1 MGEAGKIEETIRRL
15 EADPRN
21 RSYTDRG
28 IPPVFQ
34 LSPEARILIVGQ
46 APGKKVEETRIPFN
60 DKSGEKLMQW
70 LGIDRDTFYSDRIA
84 ILPMDFYYPGKG
96 KTGDLPPRDFIARE
110 YHEELLSLMP
120 GLRLKILIGSY
131 STRYYLGK
139 RAERNLTETVR
150 NYRAYLPMY
159 FPIVHPSPLNFRW
172 QRKNPWFLEEVI
184 PALRER
190 VGQILQEEK
199 A

>member
-1 MGEAGKIEETIRRL
+1 MGEAGKIEEIIRRL

-120 GLRLKILIGSY
+120 GLRLKLLIGSY

-150 NYRAYLPMY
+150 NYRAYLPAY

>member
-1 MGEAGKIEETIRRL
+1 
-15 EADPRN
+15 
-21 RSYTDRG
+21 
-28 IPPVFQ
+28 
-34 LSPEARILIVGQ
+34 
-46 APGKKVEETRIPFN
+46 
-60 DKSGEKLMQW
+60 MQW

-150 NYRAYLPMY
+150 NCRAYLPAY
-159 FPIVHPSPLNFRW
+159 FPIVHPRPMNVRW

>member
-1 MGEAGKIEETIRRL
+1 MGEAGKIEEIIRRL

-84 ILPMDFYYPGKG
+84 ILPMDFYYPG
-96 KTGDLPPRDFIARE
+96 T
-110 YHEELLSLMP
+110 MP
-120 GLRLKILIGSY
+120 
-131 STRYYLGK
+131 
-139 RAERNLTETVR
+139 
-150 NYRAYLPMY
+150 
-159 FPIVHPSPLNFRW
+159 
-172 QRKNPWFLEEVI
+172 
-184 PALRER
+184 
-190 VGQILQEEK
+190 
-199 A
+199 

>member
-1 MGEAGKIEETIRRL
+1 MGEAGKIEEIIRRL

-110 YHEELLSLMP
+110 YHGELLSLMP
-120 GLRLKILIGSY
+120 GLRLTILIGSY

-150 NYRAYLPMY
+150 NYRAYLPVY

>member
-1 MGEAGKIEETIRRL
+1 MGEAGKIEEIIRRL

-150 NYRAYLPMY
+150 NYRAYLPAY

-190 VGQILQEEK
+190 VGQLLQEEK

>member
-1 MGEAGKIEETIRRL
+1 MGEAGKIEEIIRRL

-34 LSPEARILIVGQ
+34 LSSEARILIVGQ

-120 GLRLKILIGSY
+120 GLRLKLLIGSY

-150 NYRAYLPMY
+150 NYRAYLPAY

>member
-1 MGEAGKIEETIRRL
+1 MGEAGKIEEIIRRL

-46 APGKKVEETRIPFN
+46 APGKKVEETRIPFH

-96 KTGDLPPRDFIARE
+96 KTGDLPPRGFIARE

-120 GLRLKILIGSY
+120 GIRLTILIGSY
-131 STRYYLGK
+131 STKYYLGK

-150 NYRAYLPMY
+150 NYRAYLPTY

-172 QRKNPWFLEEVI
+172 QRKNPWFLEEVM

-190 VGQILQEEK
+190 VGQILQEER
-199 A
+199 

>member
-1 MGEAGKIEETIRRL
+1 MGEAGKIEEIIRRL

-150 NYRAYLPMY
+150 NYRAYLPAY

>member
-1 MGEAGKIEETIRRL
+1 MGEAGKIEEIIRRL

-110 YHEELLSLMP
+110 YHGELLSLMP
-120 GLRLKILIGSY
+120 GLRLKLLIGSY

-150 NYRAYLPMY
+150 NYRAYLPVY